1 MDPILLSILACPKC
15 KGSLDLVAAK
25 DKAEGLHCPACAAVF
40 PVQDDI
46 PVLLVEEAIPR
57 ADWDA
62 GERASSRTKE

>member
-15 KGSLDLVAAK
+15 KGPLDLVARGE
-25 DKAEGLHCPACAAVF
+25 AEGLHCPACAVVF

-57 ADWDA
+57 PDWDA
-62 GERASSRTKE
+62 GKHAPSRTKG